1 MTVLSDPDRSFALD
15 HVPTAQRDGV
25 AALWALD
32 EHLGQLVAS
41 TTQPP
46 LGQMRLLWWREA
58 LETGARG
65 HPVLEAMTSLRTAG
79 IDARALDVVIDGWE
93 ELLEPLPLDD
103 DQLARYAAF
112 RGGQLFALSAR
123 LLMGVC
129 PSRAERLGRLLISVC
144 AVRTPKRRHARS
156 KWRGFTCQ
164 RQISKRRHDR
174 CAFLFD
180 WRETISWPEGARP
193 EPRGDCCAV
202 SRSDCHDPYA
212 HVISTIAGR
221 VRQFFE
227 NSVAARAWGAL
238 FSSSAFLCAKSP
250 VVGQSCRMRLQ
261 ST

>member
-79 IDARALDVVIDGWE
+79 IDARALGIVIDGWE

-129 PSRAERLGRLLISVC
+129 PESSGAAWALADFGLRCSDPETSARALEMARVHLSAADLQKTPRPLRILVRLVRNDIVAGRRTARTPWRLL
-144 AVRTPKRRHARS
+144 RS
-156 KWRGFTCQ
+156 
-164 RQISKRRHDR
+164 
-174 CAFLFD
+174 
-180 WRETISWPEGARP
+180 
-193 EPRGDCCAV
+193 
-202 SRSDCHDPYA
+202 
-212 HVISTIAGR
+212 IA
-221 VRQFFE
+221 
-227 NSVAARAWGAL
+227 
-238 FSSSAFLCAKSP
+238 
-250 VVGQSCRMRLQ
+250 
-261 ST
+261 

>member
-65 HPVLEAMTSLRTAG
+65 Q
-79 IDARALDVVIDGWE
+79 
-93 ELLEPLPLDD
+93 PLPLDD

-129 PSRAERLGRLLISVC
+129 PESSGAAWALADFGLRCSDPETSARALEMARVHLSAADLQKTPRPLRILVRLVRNDIVAGRRTARTPWRLL
-144 AVRTPKRRHARS
+144 RS
-156 KWRGFTCQ
+156 
-164 RQISKRRHDR
+164 
-174 CAFLFD
+174 
-180 WRETISWPEGARP
+180 
-193 EPRGDCCAV
+193 
-202 SRSDCHDPYA
+202 
-212 HVISTIAGR
+212 IA
-221 VRQFFE
+221 
-227 NSVAARAWGAL
+227 
-238 FSSSAFLCAKSP
+238 
-250 VVGQSCRMRLQ
+250 
-261 ST
+261 